1 MAFPLSVS
9 PHAVTA
15 AVTSFLGSAVEGVE
29 ALTVILAVGT
39 VRGWRAALSGTAGGI
54 VLLVLLVSLFGA
66 ALAAIPIRVVQV
78 VVGVLLLA
86 FGVRWLY
93 KAVLRAA
100 GAVQKRDEA
109 AAYDR
114 ERAALAET
122 TETAGTAGA
131 GRRAIDWLGT
141 VAAFK
146 AVTLEGLE
154 VVFIVIATGAA
165 SGTGGSALVPAA
177 AGATLAL
184 ILVAAAGIALR
195 APLARVP
202 ENTLKFAVG
211 VILTGFGLFWAGEGL
226 GVRWPGGDASLFV
239 LVASV
244 LVIAMAGVQI
254 GKRRAGQRPAPT

>member
-1 MAFPLSVS
+1 MSTAFLVS

-15 AVTSFLGSAVEGVE
+15 AVTSFLGAAVEGVE
-29 ALTVILAVGT
+29 ALTVILAIGT
-39 VRGWRAALSGTAGGI
+39 MRGWRAALSGTAGGI

-66 ALAAIPIRVVQV
+66 ALAAIPIRVVQI
-78 VVGVLLLA
+78 VVGMLLLA

-100 GAVQKRDEA
+100 GAVSKRDEV
-109 AAYDR
+109 AAYER
-114 ERAALAET
+114 ERAVLA
-122 TETAGTAGA
+122 AAAAGA
-131 GRRAIDWLGT
+131 GGGRRAIDWLGT

-165 SGTGGSALVPAA
+165 SGTGASALVPAA

-184 ILVAAAGIALR
+184 VLVAAAGVALH

-211 VILTGFGLFWAGEGL
+211 VILTSFGLFWGGEGV
-226 GVRWPGGDASLFV
+226 GVRWPGGDAALFV
-239 LVASV
+239 V
-244 LVIAMAGVQI
+244 MAGVLAI
-254 GKRRAGQRPAPT
+254 ATVGVGVGKRRAGQRPAPT